1 MKASDSLFPLV
12 QSFFCDHLKKVRG
25 ASPHTVAAYR
35 DAMRLFLQFL
45 ADRRGLPVARLQ
57 LTDLEVE
64 AVAGFLQHLE
74 EQRHNSIATRN
85 CRRIALRAFFQHAL
99 RQDPS
104 RANQFARVLALPP
117 KRCTQPLPRSLEP
130 SQMRRLLAQPNRR
143 TLSGQR
149 DYALLLFL
157 YNTGVRISEAVA
169 VCRRDLQFVV
179 PYHVRVQGKG
189 GKARFCPLWPTTM
202 AALKPLLTHRPD
214 PAEPLFHSCRR
225 TPLTRHGAQYVLTK
239 YATMANHVDPSFPS
253 RISPHMLRHSCACA
267 LLQAGVD
274 LTVIRDY
281 LGHASIATTSR
292 YANSN
297 LKLKRAALESF
308 WEHAGLATPHIPPW
322 RPRKSLLNFLSSV

>member
-1 MKASDSLFPLV
+1 MKASDTLFPLV

-64 AVAGFLQHLE
+64 AVAAFLQHLE

-104 RANQFARVLALPP
+104 RASQFDRVLALPP

-189 GKARFCPLWPTTM
+189 GNMALRPYIANEGAFWNAEIRCFHDPPARQARPASLRLPSLRT
-202 AALKPLLTHRPD
+202 ALHRFRCSGGD
-214 PAEPLFHSCRR
+214 TR
-225 TPLTRHGAQYVLTK
+225 TFRQTL
-239 YATMANHVDPSFPS
+239 
-253 RISPHMLRHSCACA
+253 SPFTPWQRWGKEMLRPCYFC
-267 LLQAGVD
+267 
-274 LTVIRDY
+274 
-281 LGHASIATTSR
+281 R
-292 YANSN
+292 YSA
-297 LKLKRAALESF
+297 
-308 WEHAGLATPHIPPW
+308 
-322 RPRKSLLNFLSSV
+322 